1 MQLAI
6 KLAVNILLITLREW
20 YTDSD
25 IILMGGCN
33 KMSKRIWLG
42 VVALSSAVLLSA
54 CGSQNATSQSTSQS
68 TTSKPAQNPTK
79 TKGTLANKTA
89 SSTKSTKTTGAMADV
104 KLPQVAWDNQKQVA
118 LDRFMDNWGR
128 SFSPAQVYD
137 NFYPATKATSNYMGY
152 KFPDDFSQN
161 NIAVNNQHVS
171 ANVSPTGADKYDYN
185 VVAIYSDYL
194 TLQSR
199 DVAHLY
205 FMTLH
210 HGQPVVLV
218 TEQNEGMPDHL
229 LHFTPTANQELING
243 FAKLVKEPSQ
253 PIHKQPELTYQG
265 TKLDYR
271 QIGVMAY
278 KYANPDATP
287 LVKYLGTNPL
297 ASLDVVNGKLH
308 IGTRETEKAIEYSYD
323 QHSVHL
329 TWPDSGKTATVSV
342 ADLVKATYHTAAQ
355 QTDVNTTAQTMP
367 LS

>member
-1 MQLAI
+1 
-6 KLAVNILLITLREW
+6 
-20 YTDSD
+20 
-25 IILMGGCN
+25 
-33 KMSKRIWLG
+33 MSKRIWLG

-68 TTSKPAQNPTK
+68 TTSKPAQNPAK
-79 TKGTLANKTA
+79 TKATPANKTA
-89 SSTKSTKTTGAMADV
+89 SSTTSTKTTGAMANV
-104 KLPQVAWDNQKQVA
+104 KLPQVAWDNQKQIA

-152 KFPDDFSQN
+152 KFPDDFSQD

-185 VVAIYSDYL
+185 VVAIYSYYL

-205 FMTLH
+205 
-210 HGQPVVLV
+210 
-218 TEQNEGMPDHL
+218 
-229 LHFTPTANQELING
+229 FTPTANQELING

>member
-1 MQLAI
+1 
-6 KLAVNILLITLREW
+6 
-20 YTDSD
+20 
-25 IILMGGCN
+25 MGGCN

-54 CGSQNATSQSTSQS
+54 CGSQNATSHSTSQS
-68 TTSKPAQNPTK
+68 TTSKSAQNPAK
-79 TKGTLANKTA
+79 TKATPANKTA
-89 SSTKSTKTTGAMADV
+89 SSTTSTKTTGAMADV
-104 KLPQVAWDNQKQVA
+104 KLPQVAWDNQKQIA

-152 KFPDDFSQN
+152 KFPDDFSQD

-185 VVAIYSDYL
+185 VVAIYSYYL

-271 QIGVMAY
+271 QLGVMAY
-278 KYANPDATP
+278 KYANPDSTP
-287 LVKYLGTNPL
+287 VVDYLGTNPL
-297 ASLDVVNGKLH
+297 ASLTSDDGMFQ
-308 IGTRETEKAIEYSYD
+308 IGTRDTSKTIMYHYD
-323 QHSVHL
+323 QNGVHL
-329 TWPDSGKTATVSV
+329 TWPESGKKADVSL
-342 ADLVKATYHTAAQ
+342 ADLVKATYQIPTQQNDVNMAAQ
-355 QTDVNTTAQTMP
+355 MVP